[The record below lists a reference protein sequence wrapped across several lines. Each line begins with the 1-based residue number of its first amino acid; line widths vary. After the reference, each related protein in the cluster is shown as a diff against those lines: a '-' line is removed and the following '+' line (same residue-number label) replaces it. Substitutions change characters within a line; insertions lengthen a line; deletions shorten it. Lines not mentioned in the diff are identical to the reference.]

1 MSDPVQSPEQ
11 PGSTSQ
17 RRPTKQ
23 ERRAAAEA
31 AASQA
36 AANRARVQRVAGG
49 TVGIVLAALGVAAV
63 VVLPQVMDDAP
74 TSSAASAASATT
86 PPAAEPESPEPES
99 PAPTGAPESPGA
111 PSRPPADLDPR
122 LAQRP
127 TVEAGS
133 GELTKLTVTPLV
145 EGTGPAVRAGQ
156 TITVNY
162 VGASYR
168 TGQEF
173 DASWNRG
180 EPFPIQIGV
189 GAVIPGWDQG
199 LVGVKAG
206 SRVRLDIPADL
217 AYGENPTGGEPPGP
231 LRFVVDIL
239 AVQ

>member
-11 PGSTSQ
+11 PGPTSQ

-31 AASQA
+31 AAAQA
-36 AANRARVQRVAGG
+36 AASRARVQRVAGG
-49 TVGIVLAALGVAAV
+49 TIGVLLAGLGVAAI
-63 VVLPQVMDDAP
+63 VVLPQLMDEP
-74 TSSAASAASATT
+74 TSSAAPAASAEPSPAD
-86 PPAAEPESPEPES
+86 PPADAPTAP
-99 PAPTGAPESPGA
+99 PAPTGAPESPGTSA
-111 PSRPPADLDPR
+111 RPPADLDPR

-127 TVEAGS
+127 EVKGGS
-133 GELTKLTVTPLV
+133 GELTKLTVTPLI

-162 VGASYR
+162 VGVSYQ

-180 EPFPIQIGV
+180 EPFPVQIGV
-189 GAVIPGWDQG
+189 GGVIPGWDQG

-206 SRVRLDIPADL
+206 SRVQLDIPADL
-217 AYGENPTGGEPPGP
+217 AYGDNPTGGQPAGP

>member
-11 PGSTSQ
+11 PGPTSQ

-31 AASQA
+31 AAAQV

-49 TVGIVLAALGVAAV
+49 AVGLVLAGLGVAAI

-74 TSSAASAASATT
+74 SSSAAPAAATTT
-86 PPAAEPESPEPES
+86 PPAAEPTAP

-111 PSRPPADLDPR
+111 PPRPPADLDPR

-127 TVEAGS
+127 TVEAGR
-133 GELTKLTVTPLV
+133 GELSKLTVTPLV

-180 EPFPIQIGV
+180 QPFPLQIGV

-206 SRVRLDIPADL
+206 SRVQLDIPADL
-217 AYGENPTGGEPPGP
+217 AYGDNPTGGEPAGP

>member
-23 ERRAAAEA
+23 ERRAAADAAAAQA
-31 AASQA
+31 AAS
-36 AANRARVQRVAGG
+36 RARVQRVAGG
-49 TVGIVLAALGVAAV
+49 TIGIVLAGLGVAAV
-63 VVLPQVMDDAP
+63 VVLPQLMDGKP
-74 TSSAASAASATT
+74 TSSTAPAASTSTE
-86 PPAAEPESPEPES
+86 PAAEPTAP
-99 PAPTGAPESPGA
+99 PAPTGAPESPEA
-111 PSRPPADLDPR
+111 PSRPEADLDPR

-133 GELTKLTVTPLV
+133 GELGKLTVDPLV

-162 VGASYR
+162 VGVTYR
-168 TGQEF
+168 DGKEF

-180 EPFPIQIGV
+180 EPFPVQIGV

-199 LVGVKAG
+199 LVGVKVG
-206 SRVRLDIPADL
+206 SRVQLDIPADL
-217 AYGENPTGGEPPGP
+217 AYGENPSNGAPGGP
-231 LRFVVDIL
+231 LRFVVDVL
-239 AVQ
+239 SAQ